1 MPRVEAAAAF
11 DVRVQHLRLL
21 PAGEVLRPRGA
32 ASGADDGSMLAQ
44 APA

>member
-1 MPRVEAAAAF
+1 MPRVEAEAAL
-11 DVRVQHLRLL
+11 DVRVQHLSLL

-32 ASGADDGSMLAQ
+32 ASWGDDGPMLAQ